1 MADATDSWAYNEKWR
16 LCALD
21 TYKQQHHIAVQAND
35 TAAREF
41 WELVRKT
48 LDELNKEAEE
58 EFHKFRLA
66 RRKAAEELKNESEE
80 EFHKLCRAWMTMEP
94 KRSCFQVKGFKHS
107 WRF

>member
-16 LCALD
+16 LRALD
-21 TYKQQHHIAVQAND
+21 TYKQQYRIAVQAND
-35 TAAREF
+35 IATCKF
-41 WELVRKT
+41 WELVGKT
-48 LDELNKEAEE
+48 LDELAKEAEE

-80 EFHKLCRAWMTMEP
+80 EFHKLCRAWMTMES
-94 KRSCFQVKGFKHS
+94 KRSYVQVKGFKHF